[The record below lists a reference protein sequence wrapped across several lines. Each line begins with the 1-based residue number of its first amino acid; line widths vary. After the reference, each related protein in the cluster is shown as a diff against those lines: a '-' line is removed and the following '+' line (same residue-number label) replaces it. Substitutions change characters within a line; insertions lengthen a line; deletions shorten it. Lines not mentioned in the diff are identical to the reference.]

1 MEQKSNDLPKINIQT
16 LSKWFL
22 RNKCTFTNCYL
33 GLRKYF
39 PFSTS
44 VKPSASTKST
54 IITKAIETS
63 EIGKPTSNG
72 IVKDLKST
80 TTELVLESKER
91 PLVKREIH
99 LAPPKESRETQLQQV
114 KEPSRE
120 PPKEDKKG
128 QQVLQKTSSTI
139 TLRSVKIQP
148 GPKAEL
154 KAVPSEQE
162 VNGEKTKQL
171 LAADWQ
177 AALSTKPDNLT
188 SEELENHV
196 GLKKSAAEIKIQ
208 RIPPQFECRPQSQE
222 ALEGEVVTFRCRGK
236 NDSFLGC
243 F

>member
-1 MEQKSNDLPKINIQT
+1 M
-16 LSKWFL
+16 
-22 RNKCTFTNCYL
+22 
-33 GLRKYF
+33 
-39 PFSTS
+39 
-44 VKPSASTKST
+44 
-54 IITKAIETS
+54 
-63 EIGKPTSNG
+63 
-72 IVKDLKST
+72 
-80 TTELVLESKER
+80 
-91 PLVKREIH
+91 KREIH
-99 LAPPKESRETQLQQV
+99 LASPKEARETQLQQV

-154 KAVPSEQE
+154 KAVSSEQE

-177 AALSTKPDNLT
+177 DVLSTKPDNLT

-222 ALEGEVVTFRCRGK
+222 ALEGEVVTFRCRCK

-243 F
+243 FYTENGWPAHHGYQRGSPPPPTLTRVEMFPARAFT